1 MLKPL
6 SWYKSLHDAKGRREA
21 NAFLIEGVRAI
32 TQISLLNPQ
41 SITELVVQEKDA
53 APKNLRYPVRE
64 VTPAQFRGI
73 SASAT
78 PSGLI
83 AVVTIPKDAYSSKLP
98 ENTGARVLA
107 LEDIQDPGN
116 VGTLIRTA
124 AAFDFSGV
132 LLSEKCADPFGPKAA
147 QASAGSVLS
156 LWIRKTGGF
165 GPLMAQLAKEGFF
178 CVAADIKGKVALHAV
193 DEPKFMLILGNEG
206 SGITAKTLGLV
217 HQVVKIPMNEK
228 KAESLNVAVSGG
240 LCMYVLTARRA

>member
-21 NAFLIEGVRAI
+21 NSFLIEGVRAI
-32 TQISLLNPQ
+32 TQVSLLSPQ
-41 SITELVVQEKDA
+41 SITELVVQEKETV
-53 APKNLRYPVRE
+53 PKNLSYPVRV

-73 SASAT
+73 SASTT

-83 AVVTIPKDAYSSKLP
+83 AVVTIPKDAYSSRLP
-98 ENTGARVLA
+98 ENKGTRVLA

-124 AAFDFSGV
+124 AAFDFSGI

-156 LWIRKTGGF
+156 LWLRKTKEF
-165 GPLMAQLAKEGFF
+165 DSLMVRLAKEGFF
-178 CVAADIKGKVALHAV
+178 CVAADVRGKVALHAV
-193 DEPKFMLILGNEG
+193 DEPKLMLILGNEG
-206 SGITAKTLGLV
+206 SGISDTTLGLA

-240 LCMYVLTARRA
+240 LCMYVLTAHRA